1 VKFALVSHV
10 LPPSASGHAILIYRL
25 LKDLVPETYC
35 LIAQPSHLTA
45 DYQGDHSGTL
55 SGRYYR
61 LPLEL
66 LMRGLRFGFA
76 ANWRRRLNL
85 LFGTA
90 ARGVRIAIIAR
101 REHCKAIVAFTGNL
115 IDLPASYLASR
126 LLRIPFYAYILDDY
140 SVWGWSD
147 RWERTFAE
155 RVEPTLLRGAGGIIT
170 PNAFLQATLRQRY
183 GVETT
188 IIHNPCDLA
197 DYESVPMEPVG
208 KADGE
213 VRIVYTGAIYWAH
226 YDAFQDLLVAI
237 RRLGKPELKLHLYTA
252 QPPAVLAEQGICG
265 PIVFHEHRAT
275 AEMPGIQQGADL
287 LFLPL
292 AFDSPFPEQV
302 RTAAP
307 FKVGEYLAARR
318 PILVHAPADSFVA
331 WYFRHYDCGL
341 VVDQPAP
348 ALLAEAIERILT
360 DAALRQRLTANA
372 WARANADFS
381 IATAQAQFA
390 ELLDLDLPR
399 GETRHT
405 RQGS

>member
-1 VKFALVSHV
+1 MKFALVSHV

-25 LKDLVPETYC
+25 LKDLAPEAYC

-188 IIHNPCDLA
+188 IIPNPCDLT
-197 DYESVPMEPVG
+197 DYESMPMEPVG

-213 VRIVYTGAIYWAH
+213 IRIVYTGAIYWAH
-226 YDAFQDLLVAI
+226 YDAVQNLLVAI

-252 QPPAVLAEQGICG
+252 QPPAILAEQGICG

-275 AEMPGIQQGADL
+275 VEMPGIQQGADL

-307 FKVGEYLAARR
+307 FKVGEYLASQR

-341 VVDQPAP
+341 VVDQPDP